1 MQIKKSA
8 AVNGTFP
15 SLFINC
21 FVRRIQI
28 CLVLLHIILSNLLCF
43 FRIRSFDCR
52 VVDGLSDEITGGC
65 HVATRN
71 FNLRGTG
78 SRGGKMTEIRYAKP
92 S

>member
-15 SLFINC
+15 SLIINC

-28 CLVLLHIILSNLLCF
+28 CLALFHIILSNLLCF

-52 VVDGLSDEITGGC
+52 VVDSLFDEITGG
-65 HVATRN
+65 VMWQ
-71 FNLRGTG
+71 LGT
-78 SRGGKMTEIRYAKP
+78 ST
-92 S
+92 